1 VVLLPGEEMESGF
14 SLFCQSL
21 GVITR
26 GDFKVEAPEF
36 SALVLVLDAKVGDR
50 NHTRQFL
57 KLVRAVANTSRSTD
71 TSIQIEL
78 APSTSALAQIRW
90 SNM

>member
-1 VVLLPGEEMESGF
+1 
-14 SLFCQSL
+14 
-21 GVITR
+21 
-26 GDFKVEAPEF
+26 
-36 SALVLVLDAKVGDR
+36 
-50 NHTRQFL
+50 L